1 MHNIEKRG
9 RYFITITEPI
19 NRNYAEKICNIIKN
33 NKLDC
38 IVKRF

>member
-19 NRNYAEKICNIIKN
+19 SKNIADKICNIIKK

-38 IVKRF
+38 VVKRI